1 MATKTTYDF
10 YFCSSCRCCTCHM
23 EQSPINNSSVSSR
36 SMLST
41 QPNIVVS
48 SPFPGLQ
55 QAQEK
60 LPPAYEEAHLA
71 VQNIDGEKL
80 AIYRHPLF
88 PLLAMLLEKCEVAT
102 QTSECPTSA
111 TFDNDIKNYIMQHN
125 REGKPFFT
133 DDQEL
138 DNLVSNYH
146 LKAFRL

>member
-1 MATKTTYDF
+1 MAGKATHDF
-10 YFCSSCRCCTCHM
+10 YFCSSCRCCICHM
-23 EQSPINNSSVSSR
+23 EQSPINNSVSSR

-48 SPFPGLQ
+48 SPFSGLQ

-138 DNLVSNYH
+138 DNLVSVT
-146 LKAFRL
+146 